1 MKTFLAMT
9 NQVML
14 KKVNVPTADSIIESI
29 RWTLKPSVKRIYPF
43 SHLQDDLHL
52 DTIDLM
58 LLIANLEYQFDV
70 YLTPEEVAS
79 IETVQDASFYFQKH
93 AA

>member
-1 MKTFLAMT
+1 VKIFEAMA
-9 NQVML
+9 NQVIL
-14 KKVNVPTADSIIESI
+14 KKMSNPTAETIIESI
-29 RWTLKPSVKRIYPF
+29 RWTLKPSVKKIYPF

-52 DTIDLM
+52 DRIDLM
-58 LLIANLEYQFDV
+58 LLIANLEYQFNV
-70 YLTPEEVAS
+70 YLTTEEVAS

>member
-1 MKTFLAMT
+1 MA
-9 NQVML
+9 NQVIA
-14 KKVNVPTADSIIESI
+14 KKKPMPTAEAIIESI
-29 RWTLKPSVKRIYPF
+29 RWTLKPTVKRIYPY

-52 DTIDLM
+52 DRIDLL
-58 LLIANLEYQFDV
+58 LLIANLEYQFNV

-79 IETVQDASFYFQKH
+79 IETIQDASFYFQKH

>member
-1 MKTFLAMT
+1 MT

>member
-1 MKTFLAMT
+1 MT
-9 NQVML
+9 NHVML

-79 IETVQDASFYFQKH
+79 IETVQDASFCFQKH